1 MTALHELATDYRLPL
16 LASRLATVQLPPPHP
31 TAQPL
36 VDDLWIQIAQEG
48 LSPAN
53 LSTLMTRYSD
63 HPFERGLMAWDALT
77 SSLLLDDGLLR
88 SLRAAA
94 RPVAPLLGDRRR
106 GHAVAAPFERV
117 MRAAATRW
125 QGATRILLDDAI
137 AAFDFG
143 AMWLERGRLTVE
155 HRAGLLDHA
164 ERLDRA
170 HLPTTAQ
177 VGARLAS
184 LLGERRGITVW
195 VSSMLDLDDERA
207 LATARHLDGAVPRG
221 WVEARRALSTLDLQ
235 AAEQHLPQIPETA
248 IEATLVRADLGIKRG
263 TRAVEQA
270 QLDGLRLAQPMA
282 RYPARLVV
290 ASVALDGDPTDE
302 LDLFLRRFGHDA
314 ELWLDL
320 LRLGSP
326 ELPWFDAL
334 LGRLSGD
341 LLAAPHSRV
350 LWTILAAI
358 VDSAHEDEA
367 TTDELN
373 GRFAEQI
380 TQQPGS

>member
-221 WVEARRALSTLDLQ
+221 WVEARRALSTCRTVGLDTSTRSALVLGPRQ
-235 AAEQHLPQIPETA
+235 REKRPHLVPVP
-248 IEATLVRADLGIKRG
+248 VRGD
-263 TRAVEQA
+263 TS
-270 QLDGLRLAQPMA
+270 DGG
-282 RYPARLVV
+282 VV
-290 ASVALDGDPTDE
+290 ALGFTGPCRGNRVGPSLSPRIRRSGAPVAASAPVPAPVTDRARASDG
-302 LDLFLRRFGHDA
+302 A
-314 ELWLDL
+314 
-320 LRLGSP
+320 
-326 ELPWFDAL
+326 
-334 LGRLSGD
+334 
-341 LLAAPHSRV
+341 
-350 LWTILAAI
+350 
-358 VDSAHEDEA
+358 SAHLTPGTLSSELSTNFARRRAAAGNGSAPPSHAEDPRGSCSLKSAGAHAHLTFDEA
-367 TTDELN
+367 PRLH
-373 GRFAEQI
+373 R
-380 TQQPGS
+380 